1 MATAVG
7 KASAT
12 DRLQRKFESSSVVAV
27 REIEIPLAK
36 IKFDPTQPRKAFHQ
50 LDGRIDVSDEEY
62 IAELSKMIQAQG
74 LIHAITVR
82 EMPDDTYLVV
92 VGECRT
98 RAHLLLGRPT
108 IRAVVRNDLTGR
120 RDRLIYQVVENIGRK
135 DLNDYEVTEAI
146 LELMQGSEESPAMK
160 QVEIAKVFGKSEGW
174 VSKFV
179 KFGDEELQ
187 RVWVKSGIAN
197 TPDKVTWLSAL
208 PMALQMDIR
217 RRVEL
222 PESDPEWLV
231 KPLQRDVL
239 ERLKREAKAGSRQE
253 MGRGEDFGL
262 PAPSSA
268 SAHLPAVSAG
278 AGAGFGSSAGDRLAV
293 DGAQAEAAAFGDN
306 GVAADDVIGQAFA
319 KAADEGRRSEM
330 QTPSSDRAVAP
341 SAAVYQLPP
350 DARAAILQSASAAVV
365 RGDALG
371 ADEVVVPPV
380 RCKVAVENILALAD
394 VLRSN
399 SKLSE
404 SISGVWC
411 DLNIPGEVAQLVANE
426 LMGVIVGDKD
436 VSATL
441 QRELA
446 KLR

>member
-1 MATAVG
+1 MT
-7 KASAT
+7 SAAQ
-12 DRLQRKFESSSVVAV
+12 RLGARAAAAKVEAGSAAG
-27 REIEIPLAK
+27 EIEIPLAK

-50 LDGRIDVSDEEY
+50 LDGRTDVSDNEY
-62 IAELSKMIQAQG
+62 IAELAAMIREQG

-82 EMPDDTYLVV
+82 EMPDGTYLVV

-98 RAHLLLGRPT
+98 RAHLLLGRT
-108 IRAVVRNDLTGR
+108 SIRAVVRNDLTVR

-135 DLNDYEVTEAI
+135 DLNDYEVAEAI
-146 LELMQGSEESPAMK
+146 RELMQGSEESPAMR
-160 QVEIAKVFGKSEGW
+160 QVEIAKLFGKSEGW

-222 PESDPEWLV
+222 PEGDPEWLV
-231 KPLQRDVL
+231 KPLQRDVI
-239 ERLKREAKAGSRQE
+239 ERLKREAKPSARQE
-253 MGRGEDFGL
+253 VGRSEDFGL
-262 PAPSSA
+262 VPARSPA
-268 SAHLPAVSAG
+268 SHLPADPRGLG
-278 AGAGFGSSAGDRLAV
+278 AGPGSDSDDSAAIG
-293 DGAQAEAAAFGDN
+293 GNQAEATVFSAS
-306 GVAADDVIGQAFA
+306 GVASDDVIGQAFA
-319 KAADEGRRSEM
+319 A
-330 QTPSSDRAVAP
+330 
-341 SAAVYQLPP
+341 AAVDGRPAEKRDSNANGALSPAATYQLAP
-350 DARAAILQSASAAVV
+350 DARAAIVQSASAAVV
-365 RGDALG
+365 RDGDVTG
-371 ADEVVVPPV
+371 ATDVVVPPV
-380 RCKVAVENILALAD
+380 RCKVTIVNILALAD

-399 SKLSE
+399 EKLSE
-404 SISGVWC
+404 SIANVWC

-426 LMGVIVGDKD
+426 LMGVIVPEQQ
-436 VSATL
+436 VSATM

>member
-1 MATAVG
+1 M
-7 KASAT
+7 ASAAQ
-12 DRLQRKFESSSVVAV
+12 RLSERAAAAKGATPVATIS
-27 REIEIPLAK
+27 EIEIPLAK
-36 IKFDPTQPRKAFHQ
+36 LRFDPTQPRKAFHQ

-62 IAELSKMIQAQG
+62 IAELAEMIREQG

-82 EMPDDTYLVV
+82 EMPDGTYLVV

-98 RAHLLLGRPT
+98 RAHLLLGRAT

-135 DLNDYEVTEAI
+135 DLNDYEVAEAI
-146 LELMQGSEESPAMK
+146 RELMQGSDESPAMK
-160 QVEIAKVFGKSEGW
+160 QVEIAKLFGKSEGW
-174 VSKFV
+174 ISKFV

-239 ERLKREAKAGSRQE
+239 DRLKKEAKTGSRQE
-253 MGRGEDFGL
+253 VGRSGDFGL
-262 PAPSSA
+262 PKLPVENVRSQAA
-268 SAHLPAVSAG
+268 SAGMG
-278 AGAGFGSSAGDRLAV
+278 AGTGDSLAAG
-293 DGAQAEAAAFGDN
+293 GAQAEAAVFGSN
-306 GVAADDVIGQAFA
+306 GVAADDAVGQAFA
-319 KAADEGRRSEM
+319 AMAKDGRQEET
-330 QTPSSDRAVAP
+330 QAP
-341 SAAVYQLPP
+341 NGGATAETAPTSTYQLPA
-350 DARAAILQSASAAVV
+350 DARAAILQSTSVAVARGEALAA
-365 RGDALG
+365 G
-371 ADEVVVPPV
+371 EVVTPPV
-380 RCKVAVENILALAD
+380 RCKVAVQNILALAD

-399 SKLSE
+399 PELSKSV
-404 SISGVWC
+404 SSVWC
-411 DLNIPGEVAQLVANE
+411 DLSVPGEVAQLVANE